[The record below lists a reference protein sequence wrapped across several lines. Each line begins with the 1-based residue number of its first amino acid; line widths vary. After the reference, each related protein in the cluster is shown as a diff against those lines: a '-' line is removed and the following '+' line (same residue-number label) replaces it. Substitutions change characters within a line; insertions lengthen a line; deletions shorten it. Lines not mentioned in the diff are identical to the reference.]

1 MHNNKKGVRQMGKMP
16 VMEKST
22 IIEQE
27 YDDDGLVKNGIDHEL
42 QVYVENYKIVG
53 CLDIRNC
60 QARRLLGF
68 VVQVCPGRE
77 IIKFGGK

>member
-1 MHNNKKGVRQMGKMP
+1 METTSVRN
-16 VMEKST
+16 KST
-22 IIEQE
+22 IMQE

-42 QVYVENYKIVG
+42 QVYVENYRIVG

-60 QARRLLGF
+60 QARRLIGF

-77 IIKFGGK
+77 IRRNGG